1 MLLDD
6 QKVKEILL
14 MIHGEDKPINKTEY
28 TYPDGTVVYSVGKP
42 NIKKLAQL
50 ALAQMS

>member
-1 MLLDD
+1 MND
-6 QKVKEILL
+6 QKIKEILF
-14 MIHGEDKPINKTEY
+14 MIHGENNPTNKTEY
-28 TYPDGTVVYSVGKP
+28 TYEDGTVVYSVGKP